1 MYTFE
6 FVCGLL
12 AKASLNINKII
23 IEEDEKMARETYTKH
38 WGTGGYTWEEAVDR
52 QSKIYD
58 AQGVVAEIKNDPR
71 GGYLLVIER

>member
-1 MYTFE
+1 
-6 FVCGLL
+6 
-12 AKASLNINKII
+12 
-23 IEEDEKMARETYTKH
+23 MARETYTKH